1 MNVTNVMNEY
11 GSMSI
16 REFRHVPP
24 DEHFCIICSCS
35 VPILTFQ
42 ESEITGEK
50 ETEDADEHSEESL
63 VEKRERIGKLLRA
76 TSLQPPEGSGKA
88 LHNYREIIRA
98 SRNSMPEG
106 PAAAMH

>member
-1 MNVTNVMNEY
+1 M
-11 GSMSI
+11 
-16 REFRHVPP
+16 
-24 DEHFCIICSCS
+24 
-35 VPILTFQ
+35 
-42 ESEITGEK
+42 
-50 ETEDADEHSEESL
+50 

>member
-1 MNVTNVMNEY
+1 MLIAGNIFYKQGDHKTATVKYKKCCKYITCLRDTV
-11 GSMSI
+11 GS
-16 REFRHVPP
+16 
-24 DEHFCIICSCS
+24 
-35 VPILTFQ
+35 
-42 ESEITGEK
+42 
-50 ETEDADEHSEESL
+50 TEDEEEKSEESL